1 MMRHAMPVR
10 WIEQAEARR
19 VIATALLERAP
30 EAPCS
35 ASAEDAAAQ
44 WLPRVGSWLAARQ
57 PMVWAVAQAQPAMI
71 RRPAGRPTPL
81 PHDDDAY
88 SADR

>member
-1 MMRHAMPVR
+1 MRHAMPVR

-30 EAPCS
+30 EAPCF
-35 ASAEDAAAQ
+35 ASAGDAAAQ
-44 WLPRVGSWLAARQ
+44 WLPRLGSWLVARH
-57 PMVWAVAQAQPAMI
+57 PMVWAVAPAQPAMM

-81 PHDDDAY
+81 SHDRDAY
-88 SADR
+88 SADW